1 VNALKESGLTYDN
14 NPDEYARL
22 DTILAKS
29 RRGIGESSNLAQLA
43 LSYYWT
49 DPEQDLYDNFVILSV
64 LA

>member
-1 VNALKESGLTYDN
+1 MNALKESGLSYDN
-14 NPDEYARL
+14 SPDEYAKL

-49 DPEQDLYDNFVILSV
+49 KPEQELYDNFVILSV